1 MKYKI
6 KNNTQKQK
14 NLILIRNNLK
24 KIIKSQKKFN
34 LRNLSRQLGKNDAY
48 LQQYI
53 SRGSP
58 AFLTEEDRKIL
69 SNILNLKLEI
79 ITPNWLISKDN
90 LKGKFYKIKN
100 ISNNNYL
107 NFPKDLLKN
116 HSITNISSLIFDEIK
131 FDQNNI
137 SYKIKVLID
146 TNINYFVDN
155 NYYILKDDIYFFLV
169 HLNKYIQKN
178 TENEKVTVKPVDTNY
193 RPFRINKNKISIF
206 GKILFMSSIIKS

>member
-58 AFLTEEDRKIL
+58 AFLTEEDRKI
-69 SNILNLKLEI
+69 SQ
-79 ITPNWLISKDN
+79 T
-90 LKGKFYKIKN
+90 F
-100 ISNNNYL
+100 
-107 NFPKDLLKN
+107 
-116 HSITNISSLIFDEIK
+116 
-131 FDQNNI
+131 
-137 SYKIKVLID
+137 
-146 TNINYFVDN
+146 
-155 NYYILKDDIYFFLV
+155 
-169 HLNKYIQKN
+169 
-178 TENEKVTVKPVDTNY
+178 
-193 RPFRINKNKISIF
+193 
-206 GKILFMSSIIKS
+206 